1 VSATT
6 GLPDE
11 DARFSVT
18 QNMGNLTPDITDLN
32 ADNWDFIRFR
42 VEFDLDADG
51 TTGIDLSA
59 PRPALDYLRI
69 PFRF

>member
-1 VSATT
+1 
-6 GLPDE
+6 
-11 DARFSVT
+11 
-18 QNMGNLTPDITDLN
+18 MGNLTPDITDLN

-51 TTGIDLSA
+51 TTGINLSA
-59 PRPALDYLRI
+59 PRPALDFVRI